1 MKPEVQA
8 AVDKVYQDQNNLN
21 VTSSSGQKLQSAIT
35 IVDNETGEVVAMA
48 GGMGEKTASRSLNRA
63 TSSKRPPGS
72 SIKPLAVYAPAIE
85 LGKVTPAT
93 MVEDSPYGKVDGRD
107 WPVNATGVYQ
117 GCLLYTSRCV

>member
-48 GGMGEKTASRSLNRA
+48 GGWGEKTASRSLNRA
-63 TSSKRPPGS
+63 TSSKRPPAP
-72 SIKPLAVYAPAIE
+72 PL
-85 LGKVTPAT
+85 
-93 MVEDSPYGKVDGRD
+93 SPWRFMPRPLSWGR
-107 WPVNATGVYQ
+107 
-117 GCLLYTSRCV
+117 